1 LLIYINRIRLTE
13 EEASE
18 FQTII
23 KKGFHTAKSFKV
35 ASILLNCD
43 EGEYC
48 DKATN
53 EEIGKILKVVT
64 VQSCGLRNVSWKQA
78 WNDM

>member
-1 LLIYINRIRLTE
+1 MLIYINRIRLTE

-43 EGEYC
+43 
-48 DKATN
+48 KATN